1 MLRQIQN
8 FSVCVGNAVEGLVET
23 FVCHA
28 GNGFSIP
35 WYFPEDYDLVF
46 LAVDATYSTY
56 IVLFTYN
63 TLQWMNRKTIFLC

>member
-23 FVCHA
+23 FVCHV
-28 GNGFSIP
+28 GNGFSIT
-35 WYFPEDYDLVF
+35 WYFLEDNDLVF

-63 TLQWMNRKTIFLC
+63 TLQWVNRKTIFLR